1 MQIHHRGTS
10 RYTERVGSKG
20 LRLLENEERMMP
32 EGQKRW
38 QAGHRL
44 QEEMPQNLEQAAMG
58 SDSGYHTELREGA
71 SQAEKEV
78 LLRKQRG
85 SR

>member
-1 MQIHHRGTS
+1 M
-10 RYTERVGSKG
+10 
-20 LRLLENEERMMP
+20 LENEERMMP

-38 QAGHRL
+38 QAGHRV
-44 QEEMPQNLEQAAMG
+44 QEESREEMPQNLEQAAVG
-58 SDSGYHTELREGA
+58 SDSGCHTELREGT
-71 SQAEKEV
+71 SQAEEEV